1 MVNRHRKPSLSE
13 GRRRLRDGVGGSYL
27 CGLSAPSIHS
37 SIHPRDPC
45 SNDSSCRDF
54 PSLSSLSHLQ
64 ATPLPS
70 RRPDLIWFNCC
81 PLFQWSPVLCAQ
93 KMRNAYNPKKCA
105 EFSILWIRISI
116 LTLKIGLLS
125 FRSGVNDSSAGDR
138 PHSCP
143 IKGRGN
149 TPG

>member
-37 SIHPRDPC
+37 SVHPRDPC

-54 PSLSSLSHLQ
+54 PSLSALSPLQ

-70 RRPDLIWFNCC
+70 RKPDLIWFDCC
-81 PLFQWSPVLCAQ
+81 PLFQWSPRFVWTKDTQCL
-93 KMRNAYNPKKCA
+93 NPKKCA
-105 EFSILWIRISI
+105 KYSILWNRISI
-116 LTLKIGLLS
+116 LTLKLGLLS
-125 FRSGVNDSSAGDR
+125 FRSSVNDSSAGDR